1 MMPIL
6 VLLLCGAAGGLLFE
20 FFRLPGGA
28 MTGAMLAVILL
39 NMLSSLPPVELPR
52 PFQLVVYICLGIIV
66 GNMYKPGM
74 LLAIRDTWPVLLIS
88 TALVLLTGLAT
99 AVLVFKYGKLDAA
112 SAYLATSPGGLNVVV
127 GLAADMGP
135 NAPVVL
141 AYQLVRLYAIV
152 FTVPFAA
159 RLLSRLLQ

>member
-1 MMPIL
+1 
-6 VLLLCGAAGGLLFE
+6 
-20 FFRLPGGA
+20 
-28 MTGAMLAVILL
+28 MTGAMLGVILL
-39 NMLSSLPPVELPR
+39 NTLSSLPPVELPR

-66 GNMYKPGM
+66 GNMYRPGM
-74 LLAIRDTWPVLLIS
+74 LLAVRDTWPVLIGS
-88 TALVLLTGLAT
+88 TLLVLLAGLAT

-135 NAPVVL
+135 SAPVVL

-152 FTVPFAA
+152 LTVPFAA
-159 RLLSRLLQ
+159 RLLSRLLH